1 MSQQQLRQKAAQAG
15 VEIELLPGKM
25 VHTRKAQTGAYRS
38 RAVICGNYASS
49 SEQDVYAGG
58 TDGTQVRAA
67 LKTAAMFNWRVMGTD
82 ITAFLNAKRRDETK
96 LVAMTIPAVFRK
108 LNLAK
113 DNDVWLV
120 EMALYG
126 LTTSPK
132 DWGICRDTTLPQ
144 LSWKRINDEGVE
156 VKGHFEKTQDDNLR
170 RLIEVGPD
178 QRRWCGLLCVYVDDL

>member
-1 MSQQQLRQKAAQAG
+1 M
-15 VEIELLPGKM
+15 
-25 VHTRKAQTGAYRS
+25 
-38 RAVICGNYASS
+38 
-49 SEQDVYAGG
+49 YAGG
-58 TDGTQVRAA
+58 TDGTQVPAA
-67 LKTAAMFNWRVMGTD
+67 LKTAAMFNRRVMGTD
-82 ITAFLNAKRRDETK
+82 IRTAFLNAKRRDETK

-132 DWGICRDTTLPQ
+132 DWGICQDTTLPQ

-156 VKGHFEKTQDDNLR
+156 VKGHFEK
-170 RLIEVGPD
+170 GPD
-178 QRRWCGLLCVYVDDL
+178 QRRWCGLLCVYVDDLLFCGEEQVLNKALLAVEATWSCATAEWATETKALKFCGIEN